1 VPAVDR
7 GGGLDELEFEWDPE
21 KARANLRNHG
31 VSFAEGATVF
41 SDLLSRRRRSAVVDG
56 ETRSVLV
63 GLSSLGRLL
72 VVAFVDR
79 GAIRIISTRRAT
91 PFERHAYQES
101 DA

>member
-1 VPAVDR
+1 
-7 GGGLDELEFEWDPE
+7 LDELEFEWDPE
-21 KARANLRNHG
+21 KARTNLRKHG
-31 VSFAEGATVF
+31 ASFAEGATVF
-41 SDLLSRRRRSAVVDG
+41 RDQLSRRRSTVVNG
-56 ETRSVLV
+56 ETRSVVV

-91 PFERHAYQES
+91 PFERHAYQET